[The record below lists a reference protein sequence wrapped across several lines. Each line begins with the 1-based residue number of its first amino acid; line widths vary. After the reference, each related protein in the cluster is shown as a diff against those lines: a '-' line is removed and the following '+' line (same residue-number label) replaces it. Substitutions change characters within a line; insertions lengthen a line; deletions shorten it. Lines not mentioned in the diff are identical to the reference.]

1 MYVGFILIVGGR
13 PVFLSPPLTRSHLST
28 PCHVRAS
35 RHSLQQLITARIAAT
50 RESVRQREMKKRRR
64 PRAVVVGG
72 SIAGVSC
79 AHALTLAG
87 WDVVILEK
95 SRGPP
100 TGSPTGAGVG
110 IDRLSQ
116 QIIASWVRQPGALR
130 NISLPISIHQVNLFL
145 QICACNSTQQSSLP
159 SILLFFLFFF
169 SFQPIRLY
177 VILPLYAHRTK
188 QSVTGRPAKYSQEM
202 KSSTTQHS
210 TGQTSTAFYTT
221 RCHRGCTSS
230 GATCSFLSPSQM
242 TRNPSRLS
250 LNSSG
255 PEKPSN
261 SRGTC

>member
-13 PVFLSPPLTRSHLST
+13 PVFLSPPLTRSYLST

-87 WDVVILEK
+87 WDVVVLEK

-116 QIIASWVRQPGALR
+116 QIVASWVRQPGALR

-159 SILLFFLFFF
+159 SILPFFLLVLFGYKNHVVVSF
-169 SFQPIRLY
+169 SIFLLFIHVRFQPIRLY

-202 KSSTTQHS
+202 KSSTT
-210 TGQTSTAFYTT
+210 
-221 RCHRGCTSS
+221 
-230 GATCSFLSPSQM
+230 
-242 TRNPSRLS
+242 
-250 LNSSG
+250 
-255 PEKPSN
+255 
-261 SRGTC
+261 